1 MTESLLHVCRACD
14 RYSLHEKC
22 PECGGRTRTP
32 HPARFNPGDR
42 YGKVPAHAYRSDPTP
57 RGDRSVMSTSATMHR
72 IKVVN
77 DVSDLVS
84 ILRAVDSPLK
94 LRLVQRLGENWLTGE
109 DVEREFGKEGI
120 KALVFFEKLRLIDTR
135 WVAREGRKQPD
146 KSYHFYYSTININ
159 TTSPLAEVSEI
170 LAIAMMSPKEYAKL
184 EQKIHDAVGPEG
196 RFFSDVAEELGMS
209 PTRLKGLVKRSDKL
223 EYRGHRIER
232 FQAEASP

>member
-1 MTESLLHVCRACD
+1 
-14 RYSLHEKC
+14 
-22 PECGGRTRTP
+22 
-32 HPARFNPGDR
+32 
-42 YGKVPAHAYRSDPTP
+42 
-57 RGDRSVMSTSATMHR
+57 MSMSAAMHR

-84 ILRAVDSPLK
+84 ILRAVDSPVKLK
-94 LRLVQRLGENWLTGE
+94 LVQRLGESWLTNE
-109 DVEREFGKEGI
+109 DVEREFGKEGVA
-120 KALVFFEKLRLIDTR
+120 ALATFEKLRLIDTR
-135 WVAREGRKQPD
+135 WVAREGRKQPE

-159 TTSPLAEVSEI
+159 TTSPIAEASEV

-184 EQKIHDAVGPEG
+184 EAKIFEAVGPDG

-232 FQAEASP
+232 FQAESSP